1 LVVNA
6 NPLREF
12 LPVAADPE
20 LGSMIGYGQ

>member
-6 NPLREF
+6 NPLGEF

-20 LGSMIGYGQ
+20 LGSGP